1 MKHVETYNFFRPVL
15 SLNFLVFL
23 LIIFVSI
30 FICFIKEHNRNII
43 NSISNAR
50 EQLNLSKIQQQQI
63 ELELSTIF
71 SAKNIASKAKHAIG
85 MKKPNNEQVSVIN
98 YE

>member
-1 MKHVETYNFFRPVL
+1 MKSKETYNFFKPMI
-15 SLNFLVFL
+15 SLNFLLFS
-23 LIIFVSI
+23 IIILVSI
-30 FICFIKEHNRNII
+30 FICFIKEHNRGII

-71 SAKNIASKAKHAIG
+71 SAKNITKKAKYVIG
-85 MKKPNNEQVSVIN
+85 MKNPTNDQVSVIN